1 VVALAGTA
9 HDTEL
14 ADQVEKVAE
23 ASLNVTVL
31 EPCDDPNVVPLIV
44 TRVPTGPLVGDSD
57 VMCGATMNETPLLAS
72 PPTVTMT
79 LPVVAFEGTGHVT
92 LVALQLFT
100 EQVTPLNVTVEVP

>member
-1 VVALAGTA
+1 MVQLEHVA
-9 HDTEL
+9 
-14 ADQVEKVAE
+14 VAR
-23 ASLNVTVL
+23 LNVTVL

-44 TRVPTGPLVGDSD
+44 TSLPTRPLVGESD
-57 VMCGATMNETPLLAS
+57 VMCGVTVNETPLLAS